1 MKRTAKWT
9 EYFFFFFLINLL
21 IFGCTGSSLLC
32 EGFLQLQQARAMLR
46 CGAQA
51 SYCGS
56 FSCCRAQALGVK
68 ASVVATLGL
77 WSTGSVVVTH
87 WPSCSEACGI
97 FPDQGWNTSPLH
109 YQVDSYPLCH

>member
-1 MKRTAKWT
+1 MDRIFI
-9 EYFFFFFLINLL
+9 FFSLINLL

-32 EGFLQLQQARAMLR
+32 ESFLQLQQARAMLR

-68 ASVVATLGL
+68 PSVVATLGL
-77 WSTGSVVVTH
+77 
-87 WPSCSEACGI
+87 
-97 FPDQGWNTSPLH
+97 
-109 YQVDSYPLCH
+109 